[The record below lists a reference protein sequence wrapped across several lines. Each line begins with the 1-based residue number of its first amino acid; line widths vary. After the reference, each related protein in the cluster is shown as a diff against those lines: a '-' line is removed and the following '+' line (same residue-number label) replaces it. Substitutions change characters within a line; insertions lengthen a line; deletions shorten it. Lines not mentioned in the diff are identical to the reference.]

1 MSAMSTAESLANG
14 EAVSMDGAV
23 DELGDIL
30 AQLDQDPENVPLIRR
45 QIRLMD
51 QLGMTAELQDSVL
64 RLSSL
69 VMIGEGESTERW
81 R

>member
-1 MSAMSTAESLANG
+1 
-14 EAVSMDGAV
+14 MDGAV

-30 AQLDQDPENVPLIRR
+30 AQLEQDPENVPLIRR

>member
-30 AQLDQDPENVPLIRR
+30 AQLEQDPENVPLIRR